1 MVFGAKENCRN
12 HTWVA
17 YEEEEYTIEVEVLYK
32 VSVFISYSLTS
43 SALT

>member
-17 YEEEEYTIEVEVLYK
+17 YEEEEYTEEVNGMFDIPITPWV
-32 VSVFISYSLTS
+32 TR
-43 SALT
+43 